1 MSMVRLEFDTDSR
14 SKSLSSPLNPVP
26 RLYVVLHITQLVCSG
41 VCCYRS
47 AVIIAFGQQT
57 DIVVIAL
64 LLSGQLFWL
73 FAMVQLF
80 SKIRRGP
87 LLFWL
92 SDIVATTFVWLI
104 LLTIHGGQW

>member
-1 MSMVRLEFDTDSR
+1 
-14 SKSLSSPLNPVP
+14 
-26 RLYVVLHITQLVCSG
+26 
-41 VCCYRS
+41 
-47 AVIIAFGQQT
+47 
-57 DIVVIAL
+57 
-64 LLSGQLFWL
+64 
-73 FAMVQLF
+73 MVQLF